1 MLKEL
6 EIKNFKSIKHL
17 RAECKRINIFIGE
30 PNTGK
35 SNILETFGLL
45 SFGRFYEPI
54 KNYVRFES
62 LTNLFYDDNL
72 EESVFIKVDD
82 VTLEIKYEKGRYRGS
97 CIEKD
102 KVSFKVLYS
111 FDFDYTG
118 GGNTSNNW
126 NPPYKY
132 YKFTIRN
139 TFPKK
144 EAEFLLP
151 PFGDNL
157 LAVVRTHKEINN
169 IISEILEPFGLKLVF
184 RSHEDKIEIL
194 KLSEKIF
201 ISYPYSLLSETLQGI
216 IFFLTAIYSNKES
229 VISFEEPEAHSFPYY
244 TKYLAEQIAL
254 DTNNNQYFISTH
266 NPYLLLS
273 ILEKSPKDE
282 IAVFITH
289 FIDHQ
294 TKVKSLGKK
303 ELGKIM
309 DLGIDIFFNIERFL
323 GTLK

>member
-1 MLKEL
+1 MLKKL
-6 EIKNFKSIKHL
+6 EIKNFKSIKDL

-54 KNYVRFES
+54 KNYVRFENLS
-62 LTNLFYDDNL
+62 NLFYDDNL
-72 EESVFIKVDD
+72 EETVFIKADD
-82 VTLEIKYEKGRYRGS
+82 VTLEIKYEKGMYRGS
-97 CIEKD
+97 CTEKE
-102 KVSFKVLYS
+102 KVLYS

-118 GGNTSNNW
+118 GGNTAHNW

-144 EAEFLLP
+144 EVEFLLP

-169 IISEILEPFGLKLVF
+169 IISEILEPFGLKLVL
-184 RSHEDKIEIL
+184 RPYEDRIEIS
-194 KLSEKIF
+194 KLPEKIL
-201 ISYPYSLLSETLQGI
+201 ILYPYSLLSETLQRI

-289 FIDHQ
+289 LKDYQ

-303 ELGKIM
+303 ELGEIM
-309 DLGIDIFFNIERFL
+309 DLGIDLFFNIERYL

>member
-1 MLKEL
+1 MLKKL

-35 SNILETFGLL
+35 SNLLESVGLL
-45 SFGRFYEPI
+45 SFGRFHEPI
-54 KNYVRFES
+54 KNYVRFENLS
-62 LTNLFYDDNL
+62 NLFYDDNL
-72 EESVFIKVDD
+72 EESVFIKADD

-97 CIEKD
+97 CTEKE
-102 KVSFKVLYS
+102 KVLYS

-118 GGNTSNNW
+118 GGNTSHNW
-126 NPPYKY
+126 NPPYKFY
-132 YKFTIRN
+132 RFALRN
-139 TFPKK
+139 SFPKK

-194 KLSEKIF
+194 KPSEKTL
-201 ISYPYSLLSETLQGI
+201 ISYPYSLLSETLQRI
-216 IFFLTAIYSNKES
+216 IFYLTAIYSNKES
-229 VISFEEPEAHSFPYY
+229 VISFEEPESHSFPYY

-289 FIDHQ
+289 FKDYQ

-303 ELGKIM
+303 ELGEIM
-309 DLGIDIFFNIERFL
+309 EMGIDLFFNIERYL
-323 GTLK
+323 GTLR